1 MFPAHPM
8 VSQTRYILDKYK
20 ENGGLYEEF
29 LFEDAGHG
37 PNIEKPEAFNEKLV
51 SFLKNI

>member
-1 MFPAHPM
+1 M

-37 PNIEKPEAFNEKLV
+37 PNIEKPEEFNEKLAF
-51 SFLKNI
+51 FLKSI